1 MGAQGFILL
10 LTVASVVLAVWL
22 DLRFESRRPQ
32 SVVRR
37 LVHAAVAFVVL
48 EITAAAVASV
58 LRGRAPLGEQTLV
71 LLLVYLP
78 SMIYTFLTGIWLVR
92 TMVEIAGLVRR

>member
-1 MGAQGFILL
+1 VDAQGFVLL
-10 LTVASVVLAVWL
+10 LTVAAVVLAVWF
-22 DLRFESRRPQ
+22 DLRFQSRRPE
-32 SVVRR
+32 SVVWR

-48 EITAAAVASV
+48 ELTAAGVASV
-58 LRGRAPLGEQTLV
+58 LRGQAPVGEQTLV
-71 LLLVYLP
+71 LLLAYLP